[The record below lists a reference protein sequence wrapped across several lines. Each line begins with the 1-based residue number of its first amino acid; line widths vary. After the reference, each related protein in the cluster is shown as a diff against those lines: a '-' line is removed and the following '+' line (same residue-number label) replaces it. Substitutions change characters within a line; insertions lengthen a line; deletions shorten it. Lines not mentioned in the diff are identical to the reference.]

1 MTSPATA
8 DAGFNPTPSATVRGG
23 DCRGYPI
30 CPLGAG
36 RSVSRLLAA
45 RAATN
50 SGIHLLVDLAL
61 NFTPPALRVD
71 RSLVK

>member
-8 DAGFNPTPSATVRGG
+8 DTGFNPTPSATVRRG

-45 RAATN
+45 RGATN
-50 SGIHLLVDLAL
+50 FGIHLLVDLAL
-61 NFTPPALRVD
+61 NFTRPPLELIGV
-71 RSLVK
+71 L